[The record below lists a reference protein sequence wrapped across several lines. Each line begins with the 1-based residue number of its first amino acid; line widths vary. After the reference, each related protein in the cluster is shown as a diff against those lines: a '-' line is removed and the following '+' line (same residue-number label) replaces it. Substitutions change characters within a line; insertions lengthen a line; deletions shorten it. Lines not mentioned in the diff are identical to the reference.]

1 AQELEEISPGLIE
14 ETPDYA
20 EVEVEPARTETRT
33 VQRQKV
39 EQRESVRYE
48 TTLID
53 GQWRKLPITTTVDHP
68 LFEDHPLFDEEGA
81 ALMEVAEPEHV
92 EVLDDKGNVIQPFK
106 AAVYRQATHRVPVM
120 EDVQETIEVPAKV
133 ERQAT
138 GEVTKSVKYSV
149 FVPMLI
155 KAMQEQQ
162 AQFDA
167 LVKRITLLEAA

>member
-48 TTLID
+48 ATLVD
-53 GQWRKLPITTTVDHP
+53 GQWRKLPITTTVDVP
-68 LFEDHPLFDEEGA
+68 LFEDHPLFDEAGD
-81 ALMEVAEPEHV
+81 ALMELVEPEQA
-92 EVLDDKGNVIQPFK
+92 EVLGEDGEVVTPFK
-106 AAVYRQATHRVPVM
+106 FALWRQSTHRVPVL
-120 EDVQETIEVPAKV
+120 EDVQQKVEVPAKI

-162 AQFDA
+162 AQIDT